1 MAAVAVAVRARLY
14 ACIRAAAMVS
24 LLRAL
29 AFRTDVSA
37 AFDKRGAA
45 ASPPA
50 LPLFSLLD
58 EMVAGLTV
66 NLLWSLEKLGIDRA
80 LKATAAGLFAAGL
93 FGGTALPADAPEKAV
108 KVLVGAFADVDGF
121 LFASVFA
128 AAVAAAATA
137 GMAVVVERVAA
148 LPAIFLLRA
157 SCRISVALLGLGTMA
172 GRPRAF
178 GAAAAVLCRGRDRAA
193 DCDEEVDDEEE
204 DEEDDEATAAARGTG
219 ASSVSRTAA
228 S

>member
-1 MAAVAVAVRARLY
+1 VVAAVAVAVRARLY
-14 ACIRAAAMVS
+14 AYIRAAAMVS

-45 ASPPA
+45 ASPPP

-108 KVLVGAFADVDGF
+108 KVLVGAFADVVGCWI
-121 LFASVFA
+121 ASVFA
-128 AAVAAAATA
+128 AAVA
-137 GMAVVVERVAA
+137 GMAMVVERVAA

-157 SCRISVALLGLGTMA
+157 SCRISVAVLGLGTMA

-178 GAAAAVLCRGRDRAA
+178 GAAAAVLCRGRGRAA
-193 DCDEEVDDEEE
+193 DCDEEVDDEEDE
-204 DEEDDEATAAARGTG
+204 EEDDEATAAARGAG